1 MMLIIIDDDRNVQP
15 TKNDDSD
22 AGGSVYYTRPLVVLR
37 TESEAKLISTYSLQT
52 IIDHAGLLLRLRGA
66 GVHRS
71 TTTVLAVV
79 RSTRI

>member
-15 TKNDDSD
+15 TKNDNSD
-22 AGGSVYYTRPLVVLR
+22 AGGSVYYYATACGAADG
-37 TESEAKLISTYSLQT
+37 EAKLISTYSLQT

-71 TTTVLAVV
+71 TTVLAVV